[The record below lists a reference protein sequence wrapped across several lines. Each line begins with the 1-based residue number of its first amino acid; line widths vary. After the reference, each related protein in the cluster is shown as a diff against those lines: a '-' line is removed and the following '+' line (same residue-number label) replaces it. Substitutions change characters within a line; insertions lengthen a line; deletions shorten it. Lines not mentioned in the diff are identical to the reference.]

1 MSAVSVYNDDFVGV
15 QAGGKTE
22 LNLTCGSPPGSS
34 RCPVKL
40 QLGYSACVEEAWKQ
54 VVQETVTLDEGV
66 ESGPMEVMRNG
77 VQSLGSDGD
86 QCYIVA

>member
-1 MSAVSVYNDDFVGV
+1 
-15 QAGGKTE
+15 
-22 LNLTCGSPPGSS
+22 
-34 RCPVKL
+34 L

-66 ESGPMEVMRNG
+66 ESGPMEVLRNG